1 MTGGSITPIIIGVV
15 LVISAH
21 IDIAVPMV
29 AVDICI
35 VIEEEIVRGWLEP
48 AAVRSFIH
56 AVAEITLEM
65 LIAVGDP
72 TMGDYNWQIRGS
84 RQIII
89 VGWIAM
95 AELAVEGKVYDRVMA
110 AKAAPPDATD
120 TIQGHTMTEG
130 AGLLDTARRVMECIV
145 RPGPL

>member
-35 VIEEEIVRGWLEP
+35 VIEKEIIRGWLEP
-48 AAVRSFIH
+48 TAIRSFIH
-56 AVAEITLEM
+56 AVADEALDVWTDI
-65 LIAVGDP
+65 GNP